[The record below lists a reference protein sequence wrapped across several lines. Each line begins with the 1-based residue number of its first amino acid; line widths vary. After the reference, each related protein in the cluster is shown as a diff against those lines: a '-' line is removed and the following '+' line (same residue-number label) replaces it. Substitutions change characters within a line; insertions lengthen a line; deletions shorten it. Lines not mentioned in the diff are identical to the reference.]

1 MEIQADIE
9 TPEEIARKEEIVRLT
24 KELDLYRRKYWK
36 EKKVKAEYE
45 GRVQRIGKQAPLEVA
60 KLLVEKETAAWA
72 EAIKKI
78 IKTSPANPKTLTHL
92 ARHSLSTEVGGY
104 REKIKGEKASAE
116 EIGDEVTR
124 RALVLISRAMKADT
138 ENWPDYLEESLEGHF
153 KRAAKKGLPAAE
165 VKVEASKAVDS
176 EAILWKAQLLDF
188 IGADELHFMVS
199 RKKRDERNPHEL
211 HSWAQLWVDRYLS
224 VEKQLYDQD
233 VELEVITIIE
243 KEPEAGEE
251 ENEHENEN
259 ENENEN
265 VEKENQNEEAAVED
279 SAQSN
284 NAVEEPQQEET
295 EVAKEPEENQE
306 SNPTEESVG
315 EEKPEKETAKEEE
328 PTEPVEVTPQAE
340 ADVEAEDS
348 SAAAT
353 TTAAAPTETS
363 SESEPVYHAS
373 EAGSAVEAGGEP
385 AAPVAATESQPES
398 EQTSNA
404 ETKASKEQDVETAVP
419 EKCESESVK
428 EAQPVVAEDA
438 AAVESDTSKEN
449 TKEKENVSA
458 DSQPAEDSED
468 ASRRKSFSIVVTT
481 AEGAEETYDDEGLD
495 EDQLQPS
502 EEDERA
508 NNDAAAEA
516 NGESQKMAN
525 STDDGAVEK
534 AEEASPLSERYPE
547 PDTYDVEEKVIS
559 VKVLIEERRKR
570 DADKRAQA
578 QAQAQAEAEA
588 EAASCVEDSPAV
600 DVAVD
605 EDKKPESNSVEKT
618 DVEKTAE
625 EEAEEAKEKEKEMLE
640 QLAAWFEGVKVFLG
654 PHFSEV
660 PNGFVSQMHDDLKV
674 CFCVGTFEAWC

>member
-251 ENEHENEN
+251 ENENEHENEN
-259 ENENEN
+259 E
-265 VEKENQNEEAAVED
+265 EKENQNEEAAVED

-419 EKCESESVK
+419 EKSESESVK

-547 PDTYDVEEKVIS
+547 PDTYDVEENVIS